1 MSFIGGFSFVRRCN
15 VLPSVPPLRAINDL
29 SPSVTPFHQS
39 SISTNINIEHDGE
52 PSKEKLPFSF
62 DMCVFD

>member
-1 MSFIGGFSFVRRCN
+1 M
-15 VLPSVPPLRAINDL
+15 LPSVPPLRAINDL